1 MKYLIVAIAAVALIS
16 ITAWAVYSPGQSEL
30 AALRSENVEL
40 QGSLVSLQGE
50 TAELGS
56 KLGAYH
62 NIAAHQEQQAQSLR
76 LKLTN
81 SIDNSLGDKLLVTQ
95 NTFEELPKTIADAEA
110 QGYSLIDS
118 VDSDGNLKQAM
129 CFGHEGAR
137 HYAKQGS
144 KTTDGVQWHGAPLL
158 LIYDVNSEKLKGMVL
173 ESTTP
178 QPSPPWEYHAEGHP
192 GMGFAHASLHFWF
205 TEPPANS

>member
-1 MKYLIVAIAAVALIS
+1 MRYLIVAIAAVALIS

-144 KTTDGVQWHGAPLL
+144 QITAGVEWHGAPLL
-158 LIYDVNSEKLKGMVL
+158 LIYNVKDEKLMGMVL
-173 ESTTP
+173 ESITP
-178 QPSPPWEYHAEGHP
+178 QPSPPWEYHATGHP
-192 GMGFAHASLHFWF
+192 GMGFEHASLHFWF
-205 TEPPANS
+205 TDPPANS